1 MTPVGFRS
9 GKAGSNHGDSVT
21 DGSPHENPQSGDLWD
36 FNRLEQFQ
44 EKCETVFRPELR
56 KNKDLERSTDFEE
69 TDFEEEVI
77 RSGQKSHPRQKGP

>member
-1 MTPVGFRS
+1 VTIAGIAGAAELRAIP
-9 GKAGSNHGDSVT
+9 GKV
-21 DGSPHENPQSGDLWD
+21 
-36 FNRLEQFQ
+36 
-44 EKCETVFRPELR
+44 ETVFRPELR